1 MSLSSSSLR
10 AKIPESLATIEARR
24 RRCARAPPSPPW
36 SLVSVSPD
44 PASSIPTL
52 ASMCAHTPMF
62 ANPGGNFSRSPAKRS
77 SSPTR
82 RARPSTLLSDASP
95 GIASIANS
103 GAISHLSNSRGRTAT
118 SNILPPRFPRARRS
132 RASATPNTSSMKFPG
147 SLSHARTD
155 ASPPPSRA
163 SRTTSAIVRSTENV
177 RYPSGGSGAA
187 RASFDALVDVAR
199 ARPQDVPRAHPATS
213 RVRDAARA
221 RDGREDDAR
230 GSRARLA
237 AATALASDMAP
248 RYRDGRDRKA
258 DTAGGWRRHSPA
270 RETSTT
276 VAVRRTRERTRT
288 KSARAIVASHAAA
301 PIARECAGRRR

>member
-1 MSLSSSSLR
+1 
-10 AKIPESLATIEARR
+10 
-24 RRCARAPPSPPW
+24 
-36 SLVSVSPD
+36 
-44 PASSIPTL
+44 
-52 ASMCAHTPMF
+52 
-62 ANPGGNFSRSPAKRS
+62 
-77 SSPTR
+77 
-82 RARPSTLLSDASP
+82 
-95 GIASIANS
+95 
-103 GAISHLSNSRGRTAT
+103 
-118 SNILPPRFPRARRS
+118 
-132 RASATPNTSSMKFPG
+132 
-147 SLSHARTD
+147 
-155 ASPPPSRA
+155 
-163 SRTTSAIVRSTENV
+163 VRSTENV

-258 DTAGGWRRHSPA
+258 DRKAAGGWRRHSPA